1 MNPILTVYKASA
13 GSGKTFT
20 LAVEYIALLL
30 AAPQGDAFRHT
41 LAVTFTNKATA
52 EMKDRIL
59 QQLYAIGKG
68 LPEGD
73 HYLQAA
79 AGLLEQRGM
88 PADLR
93 DMRRQAQAALSGI
106 LHDYN
111 YFRVETIDSFFQSVM
126 RSLAHELGLPPNL
139 EVELNTADTVSRAV
153 DQVIDNMQ
161 YREDIQQWVLSY
173 VTEQIERNER
183 WDVTRVVKS
192 FARCIFE
199 ERFQNRTQQQR
210 AYMNDEA
217 RIRQFRDSM
226 RQIEQQAETSVRE
239 AARVLHEHIQQGV
252 LNYERISRGGF
263 YQQAIQRMMEG
274 RYDPESKTLPSA
286 VNDPRRML
294 RAKDKANDK
303 VVTAAAQLAEE
314 IGRLLRLYAEQ
325 EVMSASARL
334 ARKYV
339 NPMRLLGCIE
349 DMVQS
354 ICNEKNQIML
364 SQTPTLLSALVE
376 GSDAPFVFEKIG
388 TQFHNVMIDE
398 FQDTSRLQWKNF
410 RVLLLENQSV
420 GGHDLLVGDVK
431 QSIYR
436 WRNGD
441 WSILDGI
448 QQEMSHLHPQ
458 VRSLKVNYRSSQQ
471 VVDFNNAFFPKAA
484 TLLDTLQANADFRL
498 ADIYSDVVQECKKR
512 DGMGYVSAR
521 LFCKKG
527 VSNPEGYDDA
537 VVDEMAMRIEELLS
551 EGVPLSDMAILVR
564 TRRMGT
570 RLIALFGQKYPGI
583 RLVSDEAFLLQS
595 SVAVGMIVNALR
607 VLDDTQDTNPIPL
620 HYLVEHYL
628 RDVEQCAA
636 EPSAFAPLAMQEK
649 LPQAFLSMRDE
660 LCRLPLVLLCER
672 LYRIFCL
679 DRIPG
684 QEAYLC
690 AFYDEMHAY
699 LSSHPSDIHSFL
711 EAWDEQ
717 LAGRSIPCGQV
728 DGIQVMTIHQ
738 SKGLQ
743 FHTVMLPCTEWDIE
757 MDRSGDLLWCTPDQ
771 QPFDSLGLLPITPGK
786 QMATSIFSRWYEE
799 EHLQRRV
806 DALNTLYVAFTR
818 AESNLMIWGLTTSA
832 LTTRSLAGDLLYACV
847 EGWTEEEDTLY
858 MEQGSPAGRKQAAH
872 AQSGN
877 RMRPTPE
884 DRPLIVRSFE
894 PRLDFRQSNES
905 IQFVR
910 SIHNEDEGL
919 EHTQSFLELGKILH
933 YVLSQVRDMQDVE
946 RVVDRCQSQGLIA
959 DASQRTA
966 ILRRIRKGLDRPL
979 VASWFA
985 TGQEVFNECSI
996 TRVNPD
1002 TGIPEVKRPDR
1013 VVINGNCITVVD
1025 FKFGRPY
1032 PEHAQQVATYM
1043 QWLHMMYPTHTV
1055 KGYLWYVYTGQ
1066 TPEVYINN

>member
-1 MNPILTVYKASA
+1 MNPTLTVYKASA

-30 AAPQGDAFRHT
+30 AAPQGDAFRNT

-73 HYLQAA
+73 HYLNAA
-79 AGLLEQRGM
+79 AALMEQRGVPTE
-88 PADLR
+88 PAA
-93 DMRRQAQAALSGI
+93 MRQKARAALSCI

-126 RSLAHELGLPPNL
+126 RSLAHELGLSPNL
-139 EVELNTADTVSRAV
+139 EVELNTADTVARAV

-161 YREDIQQWVLSY
+161 FREDIQQWVLSY

-183 WDVTRVVKS
+183 WDVTRVVKT

-199 ERFQNRTQQQR
+199 ESFQNRTQQQR
-210 AYMNDEA
+210 EYMNDEA

-226 RQIEQQAETSVRE
+226 RKIEQEAGEKVKE
-239 AARVLHEHIQQGV
+239 AAAALHGRIQQSV
-252 LNYERISRGGF
+252 LNYERISRGRN
-263 YQQAIQRMMEG
+263 YLQAIQRMMEG
-274 RYDPESKTLPSA
+274 RYDTESKTLPSA
-286 VNDPRRML
+286 AKEPEKML
-294 RAKDKANDK
+294 LAKDKRNSGM
-303 VVTAAAQLAEE
+303 VGLATELASE
-314 IGRLLRLYAEQ
+314 IDRLLRLYDEQ
-325 EVMSASARL
+325 EVLSSSARL

-349 DMVQS
+349 ETVQN

-364 SQTPTLLSALVE
+364 SQTPTLLSELVD

-410 RVLLLENQSV
+410 RVLLLENQSM

-448 QQEMSHLHPQ
+448 HDEMSHLHPI
-458 VRSLKVNYRSSQQ
+458 VRTLKKNYRSNQQ

-484 TLLDTLQANADFRL
+484 ALLDTLWTGARFHL
-498 ADIYSDVVQECKKR
+498 ADIYSDVAQECKKR

-527 VSNPEGYDDA
+527 ISTPEGYDEA
-537 VVDEMAMRIEELLS
+537 VVEEMAERIGQLLQM
-551 EGVPLSDMAILVR
+551 GVPPSDMAILVR
-564 TRRMGT
+564 ARRMGT
-570 RLIALFGQKYPGI
+570 RLIELFGRKHSEI
-583 RLVSDEAFLLQS
+583 RLVSDEAFLLKA

-607 VLDDTQDTNPIPL
+607 VLDDMQEANPIPL

-628 RDVEQCAA
+628 QDVRHEEARP
-636 EPSAFAPLAMQEK
+636 EAFAPLAMRDR
-649 LPQAFLSMRDE
+649 LPQEFLSMRDA
-660 LCRLPLVLLCER
+660 LRQLPLALLCER
-672 LYRIFCL
+672 LYRIFML

-690 AFYDEMHAY
+690 AFYDEMQTY
-699 LSSHPSDIHSFL
+699 LASHPSDIHSFL

-717 LAGRSIPCGQV
+717 IAGRSIPCGQV

-743 FHTVMLPCTEWDIE
+743 FHTVLLPCTEWDIE
-757 MDRSGDLLWCTPDQ
+757 MDRSADLLWCTPDRE
-771 QPFDSLGLLPITPGK
+771 PFDTLGLLPITPGK
-786 QMATSIFSRWYEE
+786 QMASSIFSPWYEE

-818 AESNLMIWGLTTSA
+818 AETNLMIWGLTTSA

-847 EGWTEEEDTLY
+847 DGWTTHDETLY
-858 MEQGSPAGRKQAAH
+858 FEQGCLAGKEQKHAAH
-872 AQSGN
+872 SVN
-877 RMRPTPE
+877 RMQPTPE
-884 DRPLIVRSFE
+884 DQSLVVCSFE

-910 SIHNEDEGL
+910 NIRDDDEDR

-959 DASQRTA
+959 DANQRTA
-966 ILRRIRKGLDRPL
+966 ILRRIRKGLERPL

-985 TGQEVFNECSI
+985 MGQEVYNECSI
-996 TRVNPD
+996 TRINPE
-1002 TGIPEVKRPDR
+1002 TGIPEVRRPDR
-1013 VVINGNCITVVD
+1013 VVINGNNITVVD

-1032 PEHAQQVATYM
+1032 PDHEQQVGTYM
-1043 QWLHMMYPTHTV
+1043 QSLRMMYPQHTV
-1055 KGYLWYVYTGQ
+1055 RGYLWYVYTGQ
-1066 TPEVYINN
+1066 TPEVYIN